1 MMGRSIWTLVCA
13 LLAGFMLRASPGAVA
28 ANAPN
33 SDAKPKVAIFPLA
46 GSAAAADRD
55 RVGFSMR
62 AKLDRD
68 GLYDPI
74 DGPTML
80 DIASI
85 SKTAVGFD
93 TPIEQVKELADGSG
107 AAVLIWGDLS
117 SSGRDIGLLRLNIVD
132 LRQIPAIPRQA
143 QKQIAQATDVRF
155 AVEEIL
161 QSLPGVKPFDHPVEE
176 ALTADAASSAA
187 WARNPDLVVDGR
199 FADAGPW
206 IALFRSEQYPPPIS
220 AMLPGPDKVAIT
232 RQPGPLGNDE
242 PVLAM
247 NLSEDG
253 ASSNGLACLSG
264 PIAIQP
270 NTRYRLQFRYRSL
283 GPTTHVFVKGYVRV
297 AHPRPGDPAEMEVY
311 RRQVPPGAA
320 TGGKW
325 VTVTDDMNPQNPNS
339 PVQVLRIDLYAYLK
353 AGMVMFDDVQLRA
366 VGDQTHTVHD
376 AALPVL
382 PAATQPVGR

>member
-1 MMGRSIWTLVCA
+1 MMARSIWTLVCMLWA
-13 LLAGFMLRASPGAVA
+13 GLMLAASPSAVA
-28 ANAPN
+28 ANALN
-33 SDAKPKVAIFPLA
+33 SDAKPKIAIFPLA
-46 GSAAAADRD
+46 GSAEAADRD

-80 DIASI
+80 DMASI

-93 TPIEQVKELADGSG
+93 TPVDQVKELADGSG
-107 AAVLIWGDLS
+107 AVLLIWGELNS
-117 SSGRDIGLLRLNIVD
+117 TGRDIGLLRLNILD
-132 LRQIPAIPRQA
+132 LRQTPATPRQA

-161 QSLPGVKPFDHPVEE
+161 QGLPGVKPFDHPVEA
-176 ALTADAASSAA
+176 ALTADAASGAA
-187 WARNPDLVVDGR
+187 WAHNPDLVMDGR
-199 FADAGPW
+199 FTSSGPW
-206 IALFRSEQYPPPIS
+206 IALFRSEQYSPPVI
-220 AMLPGPDKVAIT
+220 AMLPQPDKVAIT
-232 RQPGPLGNDE
+232 RQPSPLGNDE
-242 PVLAM
+242 PVLVM

-283 GPTTHVFVKGYVRV
+283 GPSTHVFVKGYVHV

-339 PVQVLRIDLYAYLK
+339 AVQILRIDLYAYLK
-353 AGMVMFDDVQLRA
+353 AGVVMFDDVQLRA

-382 PAATQPVGR
+382 PSATQPAER